1 MAEVDDAPKAHSS
14 PSCMIV
20 ACGGGRATQ
29 ITSFQHFQYISKTC
43 NQRTAIST
51 VRRALT
57 TVSPRRDLIA
67 KRDTRHNPFREP
79 QRARDRNN
87 PANLGSERPSW
98 LADLH
103 RKLDEAVFVA
113 YGWPS
118 SLTDAEV
125 LERLLALNH
134 ERAASQG

>member
-1 MAEVDDAPKAHSS
+1 M
-14 PSCMIV
+14 
-20 ACGGGRATQ
+20 
-29 ITSFQHFQYISKTC
+29 TC
-43 NQRTAIST
+43 
-51 VRRALT
+51 
-57 TVSPRRDLIA
+57 D
-67 KRDTRHNPFREP
+67 K
-79 QRARDRNN
+79 NN